1 LRARQQRNFL
11 TTLLLSQGTPMLL
24 GGDEFGRTQGGNNNA
39 WCQDSEISWFDWE
52 HAERNA
58 DLRAFTQKLI
68 ALRRA
73 HAVFRRRQ
81 FLFGREVEGSGLP
94 DVAWFRAD
102 GERMQDGDWAESG
115 PVIGVFLNGEEIAS
129 PDPRGRQVLDE
140 SFLMLFNGFHD
151 DCEFKLPGAEFGETW
166 TVVLD
171 TARPEVKPGAE
182 ELPAGGEM
190 DLVSRSIVLL
200 RRG

>member
-1 LRARQQRNFL
+1 
-11 TTLLLSQGTPMLL
+11 
-24 GGDEFGRTQGGNNNA
+24 
-39 WCQDSEISWFDWE
+39 
-52 HAERNA
+52 
-58 DLRAFTQKLI
+58 
-68 ALRRA
+68 
-73 HAVFRRRQ
+73 VFRRRQ

-94 DVAWFRAD
+94 DVAWFKSD
-102 GERMQDGDWAESG
+102 GGRMQDGEWAESP
-115 PVIGVFLNGEEIAS
+115 PVLGVFLNGEEIAT

-151 DCEFKLPGAEFGETW
+151 DCEFKLPDGAFGETW

-171 TARPEVKPGAE
+171 TARPELEAAAE
-182 ELPAGGEM
+182 ELPAGADM